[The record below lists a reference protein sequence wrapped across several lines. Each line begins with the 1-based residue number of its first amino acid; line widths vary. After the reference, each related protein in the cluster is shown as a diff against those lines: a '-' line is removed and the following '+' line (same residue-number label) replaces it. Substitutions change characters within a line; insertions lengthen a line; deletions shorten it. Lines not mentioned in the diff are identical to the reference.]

1 MEQKIIRGLPASTLQ
16 LIINQLF
23 GFLIFYVLSRALTKS
38 NFGEL
43 NWSLAVLLTAAAS
56 SSLVRHLAALM
67 PEKAQAILARAHEY
81 AYSRVVCGAHYPS
94 DIEASH
100 VLGTELAMLMLEN
113 PAFHTQFLAARDEL
127 RSAGL
132 TGQAMASK

>member
-43 NWSLAVLLTAAAS
+43 NWSLAVLLTAFGLLSFGIDQVLVKKIAGGGHQPALVS
-56 SSLVRHLAALM
+56 LFIVHTLATGFVFYGLIFISSLLFPTFFVAHHLLLLIGIG
-67 PEKAQAILARAHEY
+67 KLLIFF
-81 AYSRVVCGAHYPS
+81 S
-94 DIEASH
+94 
-100 VLGTELAMLMLEN
+100 T
-113 PAFHTQFLAARDEL
+113 
-127 RSAGL
+127 
-132 TGQAMASK
+132 